1 MSNYKAGD
9 RVEFIEDY
17 GTTATKGTRGT
28 VSRAERVCVH
38 EDDEGR
44 KVTQLVHIESDDGK
58 FVGGAFDTRIKP
70 EAVAQPV
77 HFRICVGTQIGTK
90 EYLTLEAAKEAAV
103 EHGNANEEFSIFEV
117 VLIASYVVKAAKYL
131 EEK

>member
-1 MSNYKAGD
+1 MSNKFKVGD
-9 RVEFIEDY
+9 RVTSPTYPTWGEMKVLEVLGERSVFPGQFRCEGSGCSGIFE
-17 GTTATKGTRGT
+17 ATELLIVPELT
-28 VSRAERVCVH
+28 VEN
-38 EDDEGR
+38 
-44 KVTQLVHIESDDGK
+44 T
-58 FVGGAFDTRIKP
+58 P
-70 EAVAQPV
+70 QPV

-90 EYLTLEAAKEAAV
+90 EYPTLEAAKEAAV